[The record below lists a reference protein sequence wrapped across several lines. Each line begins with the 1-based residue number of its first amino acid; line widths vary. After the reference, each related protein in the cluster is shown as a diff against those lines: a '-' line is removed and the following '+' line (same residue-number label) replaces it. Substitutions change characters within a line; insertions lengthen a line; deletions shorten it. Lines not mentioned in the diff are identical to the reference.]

1 MQPGWSGRRYALLV
15 IVGVA
20 ALLLLPGASRGGG
33 SSSPR
38 SGQFGGIVAHQTAR
52 NASGFW
58 SDECPCGSGNL
69 SYHSGG
75 PIMSTN
81 TNYAI
86 YWLPPTYSYNGNNAG
101 YEATLNQYLT
111 DVAHDSHTKSNA
123 FALATQY
130 TDNVSGG
137 HNVAYDSTFSGSVV
151 VTDALPS
158 NGCAA
163 AAVCLTD
170 AQLRTEIQSV
180 VTAQGWP
187 QNLTSEYILF
197 TPPGLESCFDSSNTE
212 CSTNYYCAYHSYF
225 ASTGGQI
232 VYANMTYAKTGGCDI
247 GEYPNSSDADPTI
260 SVLSHELNE
269 SITDPHLNAWFDA
282 AGYENG
288 DKCSWT
294 FGTLSGTHPA
304 QYNQTINGHHYLMQE
319 EWSNTNSTCYP
330 TAPAP
335 TVTSFSPSSGVAGDT
350 VTVNGTFLTDATGVS
365 VGGHAMSDVTVV
377 NDKQITATVP
387 AGAATGTISVATGA
401 GTGTSAGSFTFTGAS
416 APSVTSFAPT
426 SGYPGQTVTIQGSNF
441 TGSTD
446 VSFNVTSAADFS
458 VDSDTQITATVPV
471 GASTG
476 PISVTAPG
484 GTSASLEDFLVVP
497 APAAPKITSFSPAAA
512 AAGSTVT
519 IIGSG
524 FTDVSGV
531 TFNGQSATSHN
542 VVSASKITA
551 VVAAGTTSGPITVST
566 PHGDAT
572 SVKSFGIPPHLTSFS
587 PLIGPASTSL
597 AIHGSGFV
605 GTTAVKVNGKAVS
618 TFNVD
623 SDTLLHATVAT
634 GSTSGKV
641 SITTPGGTVTSSD
654 LFAMIAVN
662 AFAPAK
668 GMAGA
673 TVTITGTNFGNA
685 TGVLFNGALGASFH
699 WVSSTKVT
707 AVVPDGTTSGVVTV
721 VNTTDGNATSAK
733 PFGIVPAVSSFTPL
747 AAPAATPI
755 SISGSGFTGETAVY
769 IGSKPAAHVTVDSDT
784 HITATVGAATASGKV
799 TVTTPYGKAIGVS
812 AFTMVAITALAPAK
826 ALIGA
831 KVTITGSGFTDVSS
845 VSFNGTN
852 ATSYAVVSATK
863 ITAFVP
869 TGTTTGTVSVDTAN
883 GTATSTKIFTLLPK
897 IDSFTPSSGP
907 TTTSVTIHGSG
918 FSGATAVRFNG
929 KAAATF
935 SVDSDTQITAT
946 VAAGTT
952 TGKVTVVTP
961 AGTATSGTPFTVTA
975 T

>member
-1 MQPGWSGRRYALLV
+1 MLEWSGRRSALLMV
-15 IVGVA
+15 LGVT

-33 SSSPR
+33 SSAPR
-38 SGQFGGIVAHQTAR
+38 SGQFGGIVAHPSVR

-58 SDECPCGSGNL
+58 SDLCPCGSGNL
-69 SYHSGG
+69 VYHSGG

-101 YEATLNQYLT
+101 YEGTLNQYLT
-111 DVAHDSHTKSNA
+111 DVAHDSHTRSNA
-123 FALATQY
+123 FALGTQY

-137 HNVAYDSTFSGSVV
+137 HNVAYDSTFAGSVV

-197 TPPGLESCFDSSNTE
+197 TPPGLETCFDSGGSQ
-212 CSTNYYCAYHSYF
+212 CSTNVYCAYHSYF
-225 ASTGGQI
+225 PSPGGQI
-232 VYANMTYAKTGGCDI
+232 VYANMSYAKTGGCDI
-247 GEYPNSSDADPTI
+247 GEYPNGSDADPTI

-269 SITDPHLNAWFDA
+269 SITDPHLNAWYDA

-294 FGTLSGTHPA
+294 FGTLSGTDPA

-330 TAPAP
+330 TSPAP
-335 TVTSFSPSSGVAGDT
+335 TVTSFSPSSGAAGTT
-350 VTVNGTFLTDATGVS
+350 VTINGTFMSDATGVA
-365 VGGHAMSDVTVV
+365 VDGHAMSNVTRV
-377 NDKQITATVP
+377 NDNKITADIP
-387 AGAATGTISVATGA
+387 SDGASGTIAVTTGA
-401 GTGTSAGSFTFTGAS
+401 GTGTSAGTFTVDGAS
-416 APSVTSFAPT
+416 TTVGSFSPT
-426 SGYPGQTVTIQGSNF
+426 SGYPGHTVTIQGSGF
-441 TGSTD
+441 TGATG
-446 VSFNVTSAADFS
+446 VSFNVTSAADFT

-471 GASTG
+471 GATTG

-484 GTSASLEDFLVVP
+484 GTGASLEDFLVVP
-497 APAAPKITSFSPAAA
+497 SPAAPKITSFSPAAA
-512 AAGSTVT
+512 TPGSTVT

-531 TFNGQSATSHN
+531 SFHGNDAATRQ
-542 VVSASKITA
+542 VVSATKITA

-566 PHGDAT
+566 DHGDAV
-572 SVKSFGIPPHLTSFS
+572 SAKSFGIPPHLTSFGPS
-587 PLIGPASTSL
+587 IGPAGTSL
-597 AIHGSGFV
+597 TINGSGFL
-605 GTTAVKVNGKAVS
+605 GTSAVKVNGKAVS

-623 SDTLLHATVAT
+623 SDTVLHATVAA

-641 SITTPGGTVTSSD
+641 SVTTPGGTVTSSD
-654 LFAMIAVN
+654 SFAVIAVS
-662 AFAPAK
+662 AFSPAK
-668 GMAGA
+668 GIAGT
-673 TVTITGTNFGNA
+673 TVTITGTNFSSA
-685 TGVLFNGALGASFH
+685 TGVLFNGALGASFNK
-699 WVSSTKVT
+699 VSSTKLT
-707 AVVPDGTTSGVVTV
+707 AVVPDGTTSGIVTV
-721 VNTTDGNATSAK
+721 VTTDGNATSAK
-733 PFGIVPAVSSFTPL
+733 PFGIVPAVSSFAPL
-747 AAPAATPI
+747 AAPAGTSI

-769 IGSKPAAHVTVDSDT
+769 IGSKPAAQVTVDSDT

-799 TVTTPYGKAIGVS
+799 SVTTPYGQAIGAD
-812 AFTMVAITALAPAK
+812 AFTMVSVTGIAPAK

-831 KVTITGSGFTDVSS
+831 AVTITGSGLSGATAVRI
-845 VSFNGTN
+845 NGTPE
-852 ATSYAVVSATK
+852 TILHQYPTK
-863 ITAFVP
+863 IIVTADA
-869 TGTTTGTVSVDTAN
+869 GTTSGTVSVDTPN
-883 GTATSTKIFTLLPK
+883 GTATSTKVFTLLPK

-918 FSGATAVRFNG
+918 FTGATTVKFNG
-929 KAAATF
+929 KPAATF

-952 TGKVTVVTP
+952 TGKVNVATP
-961 AGTATSGTPFTVTA
+961 AGTATSATSFTVT
-975 T
+975 